1 MLRSLACNSVWF
13 YDAPTD
19 CRRRSENHEEAI
31 KKICV
36 FFVVGF
42 GLTIGAFEGL
52 HMGVRYTLG
61 DVSIVDVFDWWWRS
75 ADHMSLNSWWNL
87 ACVLSV
93 LQKKRK
99 KRKGSRSSHP
109 TSFIFCSEDFL
120 PRHFRDTKKKKNT
133 WHVFSQMVS
142 SSTNTTPTRV
152 WPNYP
157 QDQQSQWTILQ
168 GQSTK
173 STPHLN
179 INISILK
186 YSNTRGHTWYVPCA
200 SGYPL
205 PSTTRS

>member
-1 MLRSLACNSVWF
+1 MWASSTCLGMVMLNW
-13 YDAPTD
+13 
-19 CRRRSENHEEAI
+19 
-31 KKICV
+31 
-36 FFVVGF
+36 
-42 GLTIGAFEGL
+42 
-52 HMGVRYTLG
+52 
-61 DVSIVDVFDWWWRS
+61 WWWRVRPIIFS
-75 ADHMSLNSWWNL
+75 ILGEIWHV
-87 ACVLSV
+87 CCLSYK
-93 LQKKRK
+93 KKRK

-120 PRHFRDTKKKKNT
+120 PRHFRDPPKKKNT

-157 QDQQSQWTILQ
+157 QDQQSQWMILQ

-173 STPHLN
+173 PAPHLN